1 MIISGID
8 ESGRGALIGPMVISG
23 VSIDQKDEKKL
34 KLHGVKD
41 SKKLSPMMREKLAK
55 VIEKVAK
62 DIVVIRVQACKIDD
76 YRARGINLDKIEAIK
91 MAEIIKI
98 INSERIYIDSLEANP
113 SKFKQMI
120 LKNLEPNGTELIVEN
135 YADETYTAVS
145 AASIIAKVHRDNAI
159 KEIKERVNFDF
170 GVGYSHDKRTI
181 EFVQMLV
188 KKHKGDLPP
197 YVRKSWITTQDLLE
211 KSFQKK
217 VKEFIFRKKEDC
229 KEEKDEEN

>member
-8 ESGRGALIGPMVISG
+8 EAGRGALIGPMVISG
-23 VSIDQKDEKKL
+23 VTIDQKDEKKL
-34 KLHGVKD
+34 KLLGVKD
-41 SKKLSPMMREKLAK
+41 SKKLTPAKRQELAQH
-55 VIEKVAK
+55 IENIAK

-76 YRARGINLDKIEAIK
+76 YRARGINLDKIEAMK
-91 MAEIIKI
+91 MAEMIKI
-98 INSERIYIDSLEANP
+98 MKSERIYIDSLEANP
-113 SKFKQMI
+113 PKFKQMI
-120 LKNLEPNGTELIVEN
+120 LNNLETNGTELVVEN
-135 YADETYTAVS
+135 YADETYTSVS
-145 AASIIAKVHRDNAI
+145 AASIIAKVDRDRAI
-159 KEIKERVNFDF
+159 QEIKTRVNFDF

-197 YVRKSWITTQDLLE
+197 YVRRSWITTQDLIE

-229 KEEKDEEN
+229 SEGKDEEN